1 MSEGYLQSTAGLL
14 GRVADDD
21 LTGRVSLC
29 EMEAMGET
37 PHPGPGGRDR
47 YIVKAVVHA
56 SAIFSAFRSPGEVL
70 GLREVVA
77 RSGLKKGM
85 CFRLLYTMHECGL
98 VEKVGENQYRLAFP
112 LGGHRKFRIGYA
124 DQDRSSSFSR
134 EVFDGLVRACQRAQV
149 ELIMVDNRRDPKA
162 AVKNAERLVREH
174 VDLAVEFQID
184 ERTAPAVASRFQ
196 SAGIP
201 LIAIDIPHPGAV
213 YFGADNYA
221 AGLMA
226 GRCLGHHAKQEWQGV
241 ADEVLLL
248 EISRAGPLIRMRVDG
263 MLAGIR
269 EVVPASDKWPV
280 TRLDAKGEFRAAL
293 DSVRKHLRA
302 ATSGRILVG
311 AANDP
316 IALGALRAFQ
326 ECGRSA
332 SCTVVGQNAEP
343 EARAEMRQPG
353 TRLIGS
359 VAYFP
364 ERYGDV
370 IVRLATDVLLG
381 KNVPPAAF
389 TTHQLITPR
398 NVDRLYPNDSLL
410 AGLAREYS

>member
-1 MSEGYLQSTAGLL
+1 MRPMDET
-14 GRVADDD
+14 VPTP
-21 LTGRVSLC
+21 TGRS
-29 EMEAMGET
+29 E
-37 PHPGPGGRDR
+37 R
-47 YIVKAVVHA
+47 YIVKSVVHA
-56 SAIFSAFRSPGEVL
+56 SAIFAAFRSPGEVL
-70 GLREVVA
+70 GLREVVS
-77 RSGLKKGM
+77 RSGLRKGM

-98 VEKVGENQYRLAFP
+98 LEKVGENQYRLAFP

-124 DQDRSSSFSR
+124 DQDRSSSFSQ

-149 ELIMVDNRRDPKA
+149 ELIMVDNRRDPKV

-184 ERTAPAVASRFQ
+184 ERTAPLVASRFQ

-221 AGLMA
+221 AGLMG
-226 GRCLGHHAKQEWQGV
+226 GRCLGHHAKQQWQGI
-241 ADEVLLL
+241 ADEILLL
-248 EISRAGPLIRMRVDG
+248 EISRAGPLIRMRADG

-269 EVVPASDKWPV
+269 EVVPTSDKWPV
-280 TRLDAKGEFRAAL
+280 VRLDAKGEFRASL
-293 DSVRKHLRA
+293 ECVRKYLRGTA
-302 ATSGRILVG
+302 AKRILVG

-332 SCTVVGQNAEP
+332 HCAVVGQNAEP
-343 EARAEMRQPG
+343 EARAEMRQAG
-353 TRLIGS
+353 TLFIGS

-389 TTHQLITPR
+389 TTHQLITPQ
-398 NVDRLYPNDSLL
+398 NVDRLYPNDSLFPR
-410 AGLAREYS
+410 LAREYN

>member
-1 MSEGYLQSTAGLL
+1 MRVTVRNETMDGTTQISAG
-14 GRVADDD
+14 R
-21 LTGRVSLC
+21 
-29 EMEAMGET
+29 
-37 PHPGPGGRDR
+37 RDR
-47 YIVKAVVHA
+47 YIVKSVVHA
-56 SAIFSAFRSPGEVL
+56 SAIFASFRSPGEVL
-70 GLREVVA
+70 RLREVVS
-77 RSGLKKGM
+77 RSGLGKGM

-98 VEKVGENQYRLAFP
+98 LEKVGENQYRLAFP

-124 DQDRSSSFSR
+124 DQDRSSSFSQ

-149 ELIMVDNRRDPKA
+149 ELIMVDNRSNPKV

-184 ERTAPAVASRFQ
+184 ERTAPVVASRFQ

-221 AGLMA
+221 AGLV
-226 GRCLGHHAKQEWQGV
+226 GGHCLGHYAKQQWQGI
-241 ADEVLLL
+241 ADEILLL
-248 EISRAGPLIRMRVDG
+248 EISRAGPLIRMRTDG

-269 EVVPASDKWPV
+269 EIVPTSDKWGV
-280 TRLDAKGEFRAAL
+280 IRLDAKGEFRASLECA
-293 DSVRKHLRA
+293 RKYLRNTTA
-302 ATSGRILVG
+302 KRILVG

-326 ECGRSA
+326 ECGRSENCA
-332 SCTVVGQNAEP
+332 VVGQNSEP
-343 EARAEMRQPG
+343 EARAEMRQTG

-389 TTHQLITPR
+389 TTHQLITPL
-398 NVDRLYPNDSLL
+398 NVDRLYPNDSLFPR
-410 AGLAREYS
+410 LAREYN